1 MSIRIAV
8 DTSAL
13 KQVLSEFDGELS
25 KETRPIAQAGA
36 QVLYEEV
43 KANVSAIGKHSGKL
57 SNAIYQVFSVDNSL
71 DGVSTY
77 HVSWNARKAPHG
89 HLVEFGHLM
98 RYVTFIDKSGRWV
111 TVKNQPLA
119 KPRHVAAKPF
129 IRPAMSKFPMA
140 LDAMEHKLDE
150 RLAAIKAQLGVK

>member
-1 MSIRIAV
+1 MSIKISV
-8 DTSAL
+8 DTSGLKAL
-13 KQVLSEFDGELS
+13 LSEFDGGLS

-36 QVLYEEV
+36 QVLYDDV
-43 KANVSAIGKHSGKL
+43 KANVAALGKRSGKL
-57 SNAIYQVFSVDNSL
+57 ANAIYQAFSADNSL

-98 RYVTFIDKSGRWV
+98 RYATFIDKSGRWV
-111 TVKNQPLA
+111 TLKNKPLA
-119 KPRHVAAKPF
+119 TPRHVAANPF
-129 IRPAMSKFPMA
+129 IRPAMSKFPLA

-150 RLAAIKAQLGVK
+150 RLAAIKAQLGVQ